1 MYWVH
6 EGVEKFPKHARN
18 ASFLAHAE
26 EAGCLTTRA
35 AGTSCVKGTAKSAAD
50 TSSTSPSSKVG
61 LKPCLALLESTE
73 MHLEDQ
79 QSHFIFVLF
88 WNKFSQPVSKKKP
101 LAFKHIMPCF
111 HATEQLLQAQPAQ
124 SCLDPRG
131 WDENYLLL
139 PDFLLWS
146 SPCSHF
152 IVLIWLSS
160 FCQPKSTSHDPE
172 PQAWLGA
179 GGTMNGYRTTLPPRK
194 HLENTC
200 PCSQSDLMPETTLQK
215 Q

>member
-6 EGVEKFPKHARN
+6 EGVDDFPKHARN
-18 ASFLAHAE
+18 ASFLAHSE
-26 EAGCLTTRA
+26 GAGCLTIRA
-35 AGTSCVKGTAKSAAD
+35 AGTSCVKDTAKPTAD
-50 TSSTSPSSKVG
+50 SSSTSPSSKVG
-61 LKPCLALLESTE
+61 PKPCLVLLESTKTQ
-73 MHLEDQ
+73 LEEQ
-79 QSHFIFVLF
+79 QGCFGVVLF
-88 WNKFSQPVSKKKP
+88 WNTFSQPVSQKKP
-101 LAFKHIMPCF
+101 LAFKNILPCF
-111 HATEQLLQAQPAQ
+111 HATEQLLQVQPAQ

-131 WDENYLLL
+131 WDENYLL
-139 PDFLLWS
+139 PPAFLFWS

-160 FCQPKSTSHDPE
+160 FCQPKSTSQDPE

-179 GGTMNGYRTTLPPRK
+179 GGTMSGYRAALPPRK

-200 PCSQSDLMPETTLQK
+200 TCCQSDLIPEKTLQK